1 MRDST
6 VENYVQ
12 EVVQAEML
20 MDLPSDNAAHL
31 NAYSDAREGTLHT
44 VFFLLNSKV
53 PADRWPE
60 YFGNL
65 AKPKNV
71 VCSSDVGPVAVLCFG
86 FTHSSAVMFWWSC
99 VLRRHITEWEIR
111 KVPMFEVMH

>member
-6 VENYVQ
+6 VEHYVQ

-44 VFFLLNSKV
+44 VFFLLSSKV
-53 PADRWPE
+53 PADRWLE
-60 YFGNL
+60 YL
-65 AKPKNV
+65 
-71 VCSSDVGPVAVLCFG
+71 
-86 FTHSSAVMFWWSC
+86 
-99 VLRRHITEWEIR
+99 EILPSR
-111 KVPMFEVMH
+111 KT